1 MSSVTSEPLETTSP
15 AEKAAA
21 KRRRAA
27 MQRVRDARDRLTSS
41 TGRRPA
47 FDYELLRLFAQNR
60 HSGSF
65 VILLLVGSIGFLS
78 SLWTGAVSAVIWTTA
93 ILAIHAATIWSCRR
107 FLQEPQG
114 NVDISRWRLRFTLL
128 DLFFGLAWMFQLI
141 QPVGVQE
148 SSGTFNLFV
157 MLLVVAV
164 ASMLASSL
172 PAAVVAASGPVAIA
186 VALNYMMM
194 GTFHGVILA
203 AMAITALI

>member
-27 MQRVRDARDRLTSS
+27 AQRVRDARDRLTSS

-60 HSGSF
+60 QSGSF

-78 SLWTGAVSAVIWTTA
+78 GLWTGARTAVIWTAA
-93 ILAIHAATIWSCRR
+93 ILSIHVVILASCRS
-107 FLQEPQG
+107 FLAESQG
-114 NVDISRWRLRFTLL
+114 NVDIGRWRMRFTLL

-157 MLLVVAV
+157 ML
-164 ASMLASSL
+164 
-172 PAAVVAASGPVAIA
+172 
-186 VALNYMMM
+186 
-194 GTFHGVILA
+194 
-203 AMAITALI
+203 